1 MAHQTTLEIT
11 MSTRTST
18 AAISVAGAR
27 PGRATLALRAVEPL
41 IGAVATILCNTLAR
55 HRRRQTERELLA
67 LSDSQLKDIG
77 LHRSHIWYVAYGSST
92 PSTGRH
98 HAGH

>member
-1 MAHQTTLEIT
+1 
-11 MSTRTST
+11 
-18 AAISVAGAR
+18 VA
-27 PGRATLALRAVEPL
+27 
-41 IGAVATILCNTLAR
+41 ATILCNALAR
-55 HRRRQTERELLA
+55 HRRRQTERELSA